1 MKKIALSLIFVAA
14 SGIYVW
20 EQSGTNAKQD
30 MLGSTTLSGSLQT
43 GGARGKTTVS
53 DPIPASVDARPPSA
67 PPAEAERGDRLIR
80 SSGRPITTP
89 VWSAAPSRQRRATDD
104 NPEPRPRPAYFLP
117 GSGRSVTRAAMTVAS
132 NSGYADGIY
141 GGPAVDAYYGLVQVQ
156 AVVQGGRIVG
166 IKVLQYPSDR
176 QTSVAINR
184 QALPMLRDEVV
195 RAQSANVDII
205 SGATLTSEAFIRS
218 LDGALKKAG
227 Q

>member
-1 MKKIALSLIFVAA
+1 MKKIALSLIVVAA
-14 SGIYVW
+14 SSIYVW
-20 EQSGTNAKQD
+20 EQSGTNAKRD
-30 MLGSTTLSGSLQT
+30 LLGSTALSGSLQT
-43 GGARGKTTVS
+43 GGAKGKTTVS
-53 DPIPASVDARPPSA
+53 DPAFAPVDVQPPNVEQV
-67 PPAEAERGDRLIR
+67 EAERGDRLIP
-80 SSGRPITTP
+80 SSGQPAATP
-89 VWSAAPSRQRRATDD
+89 ASSGASSQPRRAGGD
-104 NPEPRPRPAYFLP
+104 NPLPRPRPANFLP
-117 GSGRSVTRAAMTVAS
+117 GSGQLVTRAAMTVTS

-141 GGPAVDAYYGLVQVQ
+141 AGPAVDAYYGLVQIQ

-176 QTSVAINR
+176 RTSVAINR

-195 RAQSANVDII
+195 SAQSANVDII